1 MLRGRHAGLVYI
13 RTQGVRCKNLSCGC
27 RQWNSSA
34 CTFDRGLIECFYMRL
49 SFEIGNRMRKTCATV
64 LLAMGIASTMSQMT
78 QAQDGVGNEPAVVL
92 SEFVFENAPFPSSHA
107 STIVETKEGFL
118 AAWFG
123 GKHERSPDVGIWL
136 ARRDRQA
143 WTPPVEVATGED
155 PKQGVRY
162 PCWNPVLFQP
172 SAGPLLLF
180 YKVGPSPAS
189 WWGMLM
195 TSNDQ
200 GKTWSPPKRLPPGVL
215 GPIRSKPIEIAGGVI
230 LCGSSTETGGWQVHM
245 ERGLNFAKAWN
256 RLPDVNGAME
266 FGAIQPTLI
275 NWGDLGI
282 QALCRSKQ
290 GAMVESWSRNGG
302 MTWSRLTKTPM
313 PNPNAGFDTVLL
325 HDSRALMVYNHSE
338 TDRSVLN
345 VAVSDNGKD
354 WQAAV
359 VLENQTGEYSYPAV
373 VQASDGLV
381 HITYTWRRER
391 IKHVV
396 LDMQKARL
404 RPIRNGNW

>member
-1 MLRGRHAGLVYI
+1 MKVCYLLLAIVVGVGL
-13 RTQGVRCKNLSCGC
+13 G
-27 RQWNSSA
+27 WNA
-34 CTFDRGLIECFYMRL
+34 EAQEG
-49 SFEIGNRMRKTCATV
+49 IGNERS
-64 LLAMGIASTMSQMT
+64 I
-78 QAQDGVGNEPAVVL
+78 VL
-92 SEFVFENAPFPSSHA
+92 SEFVFENPPFPSSHA
-107 STIVETKEGFL
+107 STVVETKEGLL

-123 GKHERSPDVGIWL
+123 GKYERSPDVGIWI
-136 ARRDRQA
+136 ARRDRQS
-143 WTPPVEVATGED
+143 WTQPVEVATGED
-155 PKQGVRY
+155 PKQSVRY

-200 GKTWSPPKRLPPGVL
+200 GKTWSPPKRLPPGVF
-215 GPIRSKPIEIAGGVI
+215 GPIRSKPIEVGSMI
-230 LCGSSTETGGWQVHM
+230 LSGASTEYSGWQVHM
-245 ERGLNFAKAWN
+245 ERGLNFGKTWEKTPA
-256 RLPDVNGAME
+256 LNGAME
-266 FGAIQPTLI
+266 YGAIQPTLL
-275 NWGDLGI
+275 NWGDQGI

-290 GAMVESWSRNGG
+290 GAIVESWSRNNGL
-302 MTWSRLTKTPM
+302 TWSRLVKTSM
-313 PNPNAGFDTVLL
+313 PNPNSGIDAVML
-325 HDSRALMVYNHSE
+325 HDSRGLMVYNHSE

-345 VAVSDNGKD
+345 VAITENGRD
-354 WQAAV
+354 WSAAL

-373 VQASDGLV
+373 IQTSDGLV

-396 LDMQKARL
+396 LDAQKLGL